1 MTEVWLTNII
11 AQFRSMGKLSTM
23 EMNNPLLSKY
33 WCFVKILQQLK
44 QPVRS
49 QLLANEMTSPLSPVV
64 SREELIDVFGH
75 VNDENWNC
83 TLKFR

>member
-49 QLLANEMTSPLSPVV
+49 QLLVNEMTSPLSPVV
-64 SREELIDVFGH
+64 SREKLIDVFGH